1 MCDAAEKDL
10 YVVLGASPSDSI
22 QQLRHRY
29 QQLALQYHPD
39 RLQCEC
45 SPEAESGI
53 KKFLE
58 ADAAWKILGDQK
70 TRRQY
75 DLQRRAQELKQ
86 DWPVDCTIILGDMTW
101 DQDEH
106 VYTYC
111 CRCGGGFAVSEE
123 DTQIR
128 QRDDKVEETEEGRHR
143 GLVVCC
149 DTCSL
154 SVYVICSLDR
164 KT

>member
-1 MCDAAEKDL
+1 M
-10 YVVLGASPSDSI
+10 
-22 QQLRHRY
+22 
-29 QQLALQYHPD
+29 
-39 RLQCEC
+39 
-45 SPEAESGI
+45 
-53 KKFLE
+53 LE
-58 ADAAWKILGDQK
+58 LD
-70 TRRQY
+70 
-75 DLQRRAQELKQ
+75 
-86 DWPVDCTIILGDMTW
+86 IILLLTTVTCLFFMDIHGAQRINSNMCVFS
-101 DQDEH
+101 DEH